1 MPSTLSQELRQQ
13 KPFKSLYEEAYLS
26 VVRTETVLRDAF
38 DKVLAEKGL
47 SRVQYNILRILRG
60 AGSNGL
66 CRYEIGER
74 LVSRM
79 PDVSRRLD
87 HMEQAGLIIRVRSS
101 EDRRMVNTTL
111 TPEGLALVNELDE
124 PVQREF
130 EAKLGHMTD
139 DQLQSLID
147 LLGVAR
153 NTE

>member
-60 AGSNGL
+60 AGDNGL

-87 HMEQAGLIIRVRSS
+87 HMEQAGLISRVRSS
-101 EDRRMVNTTL
+101 EDRRLVNTTI
-111 TPEGLALVNELDE
+111 TAEGLALVNQLDE

-130 EAKLGHMTD
+130 QEKLGHMND
-139 DQLQSLID
+139 EQLQSLID

-153 NTE
+153 SPK

>member
-1 MPSTLSQELRQQ
+1 MPSTLSRELRQQ
-13 KPFKSLYEEAYLS
+13 KPFKSLHEEAYLS

-38 DKVLAEKGL
+38 DRVLAERGL

-60 AGSNGL
+60 AGANGL

-87 HMEQAGLIIRVRSS
+87 HMEQAGLISRVRST
-101 EDRRMVNTTL
+101 EDRRLVNTTL
-111 TPEGLALVNELDE
+111 TPEGLSLVNELDE

-130 EAKLGHMTD
+130 QARLGHMTD

-153 NTE
+153 SAG